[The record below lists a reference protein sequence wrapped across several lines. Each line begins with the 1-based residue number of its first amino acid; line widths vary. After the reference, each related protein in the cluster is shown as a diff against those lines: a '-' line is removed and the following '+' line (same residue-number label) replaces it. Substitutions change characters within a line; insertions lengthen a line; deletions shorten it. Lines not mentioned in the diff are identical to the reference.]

1 MPPEVEVVKEN
12 HAGQPVIRYRGTLIR
27 HDEELAVA
35 RCPWSLPHTHDLG
48 AFLLEPGDVFTE
60 HYYRARWFNVFQIA
74 DGAGRLKGWYCNI
87 TYPAQVAQGAAGWR
101 IHWRDL
107 ALDLLVLPD
116 GSHHLLDEDEY
127 AALPLSAE
135 ERAQAERAVETLLAW
150 VAEGRGP
157 FADHRPSQTTGQ
169 PLDEANPGT

>member
-1 MPPEVEVVKEN
+1 VPPEVEVVKEN